1 MNKFIDAIGLALSS
15 IWANKLRSFMMV
27 LGNIVAVT
35 SIIAVVSLIQG
46 MNGYV
51 AQTIVEEVG
60 VGTFKVVR
68 VGVITDEEEENEAR
82 RRNPF
87 ITTADARAVRDFS
100 PLFDAVMAE
109 SSWQANVSFRDTVVE
124 NVSIRG
130 VSPEYDQF
138 SGYSAERGRTIS
150 RIEVERSRPLAYLG
164 FETAEKLFK
173 GRNPVD
179 QTILV
184 NGVHHRVVGV
194 NEKKG
199 TMFGNSLDDFV
210 VIPLGSF
217 LKLFGS
223 RRSLELTVK
232 PTDPSLVPVAM
243 DEARVA
249 LRIARKLKPADR
261 DNFGIVTSDT
271 FMELWSNFSQG
282 AFAVLIGIVSLSLV
296 VGGIVIMNIM
306 LMVVSERTREIGL
319 RKALGARRRD
329 IVWQVLTESTT
340 LSVVGGMIGTALGF
354 GLAMIVAAFSPLPAT
369 IQPWSVVLGIGMTA
383 IVGVFFGLYPAVRAA
398 RLDPIEALRRE

>member
-1 MNKFIDAIGLALSS
+1 MNKFLDAISLALSS

-68 VGVITDEEEENEAR
+68 VGVITNEEEENEAR

-87 ITTADARAVRDFS
+87 ITTADARAVRGFS
-100 PLFDAVMAE
+100 PMIDAVMSE
-109 SSWQANVSFRDTVVE
+109 SSWQTNVSFRDTVIE
-124 NVSIRG
+124 SVSVRG
-130 VSPEYDQF
+130 VSAEYDQF
-138 SGYSAERGRTIS
+138 SGYNAERGRTIS
-150 RIEVERSRPLAYLG
+150 RIEIERSRPLAFLG

-179 QTILV
+179 QTILI

-199 TMFGNSLDDFV
+199 SMFGNSLDDFV
-210 VIPLGSF
+210 LVPLGSF

-232 PTDPSLVPVAM
+232 PTDPSLVPEAM
-243 DEARVA
+243 DETRVA
-249 LRIARKLKPADR
+249 LRIARKLKPGDR
-261 DNFGIVTSDT
+261 DNFGLITSDT
-271 FMELWSNFSQG
+271 FMDLWRNFSQG

-340 LSVVGGMIGTALGF
+340 LSVVGGMIGTGLGF
-354 GLAMIVAAFSPLPAT
+354 ATAMIVSAYSPLPAA
-369 IQPWSVVLGIGMTA
+369 IQPWSVVLGISMTA
-383 IVGVFFGLYPAVRAA
+383 IVGVFFGLYPAIRAA